1 MCTRPLCMRWMCQV
15 RCEGGT
21 RHKEDDMQLWWRLP
35 ANVDVLPAIAIVA
48 LAPRLILRKCL
59 ALTRLLA
66 SVEET
71 LTMRLRGRSLCL
83 FILPKGQRPRRLLVL
98 IRLLVTVAVMIR
110 TALARLESALAV
122 DAPSNCSYC
131 IFFWGRSSKA
141 GWENGC

>member
-1 MCTRPLCMRWMCQV
+1 V
-15 RCEGGT
+15 VAI
-21 RHKEDDMQLWWRLP
+21 P

-71 LTMRLRGRSLCL
+71 LTNAVAQQELVPVHLAQRR
-83 FILPKGQRPRRLLVL
+83 RPRRFLVL

-131 IFFWGRSSKA
+131 IFFLGWSSKA